1 MRIDDPLA
9 SRTHAYLLAAP
20 SGTQLYD
27 NASGNGT
34 FVNGVHVT
42 AVTLRVGDVIT
53 IGNTDLTFTGGTSVA
68 LRKATEATGGVQ
80 AHQHGLAIDGHQ
92 LLVHRAARHPHRGDR
107 AVRCW
112 R

>member
-1 MRIDDPLA
+1 M
-9 SRTHAYLLAAP
+9 
-20 SGTQLYD
+20 GTQLYD

-34 FVNGVHVT
+34 FVNGVRVT

-53 IGNTDLTFTGGTSVA
+53 IGNTDLTFTGGTSAA

-80 AHQHGLAIDGHQ
+80 AHQRGLAIDGHQ